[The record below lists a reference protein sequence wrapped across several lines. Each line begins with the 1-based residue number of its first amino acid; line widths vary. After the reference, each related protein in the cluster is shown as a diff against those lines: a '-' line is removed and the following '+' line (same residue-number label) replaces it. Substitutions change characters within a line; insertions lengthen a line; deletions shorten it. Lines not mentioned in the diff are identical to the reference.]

1 MLHAPRPWPER
12 VAQIG
17 LSMSATNVVGFT
29 KSSKGK
35 SGARVAL
42 RMTCADVLCVT
53 EAKAEISAGV
63 TRLATRYALSGTG
76 LGGA

>member
-1 MLHAPRPWPER
+1 MLHATWPWPER

-35 SGARVAL
+35 IGACVAL

-76 LGGA
+76 LGA